1 MIPPA
6 ASAGSPPAGGR
17 GRRRR
22 HRANRYRLALTPA
35 GAGVLTLC
43 FPGLLVSAASGQRPL
58 MALSLGA
65 ALVLA
70 ANAVWAL
77 VALQSFTVA
86 VQAPVAVTVGN
97 AVPLTVSVDGPH
109 RLEGALGVRGGVRRW
124 VPAQMPG
131 EGVVLWRPR
140 SRGVVDLVTVRLQS
154 SIPLGLAAV
163 VREVAVAPPAPVHAA
178 PPAEAV
184 ALASVPMAGGR
195 GADGGPLPAS
205 GSHGSPVDGLFLS
218 GAAAGPGDP
227 TGLRPYVPGDP
238 GRDIHWP
245 TVARTGTLMVRE
257 RPPAVGLPPEVTVV
271 VRADDDDGIDRVAG
285 QARGAAEHLLQA
297 GYTVRVDSVEAGG
310 ARVVAA
316 VHGRDDLIV
325 RLARLGP
332 GEPAERGAAAAG
344 PAGDGWRPVRLMV
357 DQDGLRWRSPA

>member
-1 MIPPA
+1 MTVT
-6 ASAGSPPAGGR
+6 GGR
-17 GRRRR
+17 SAVAARRWRDR
-22 HRANRYRLALTPA
+22 PNRYRLALTPA

-77 VALQSFTVA
+77 VALRSFTVT
-86 VQAPVAVTVGN
+86 VQGPAALTVGT
-97 AVPLTVSVDGPH
+97 AVPLAVAVAGPH

-131 EGVVLWRPR
+131 EGVVLWRAR
-140 SRGVVDLVTVRLQS
+140 NRGVVERVTVRLQT

-163 VREVAVAPPAPVHAA
+163 VREVAVVPSAPVHAA
-178 PPAEAV
+178 PAAEPVVLNAV
-184 ALASVPMAGGR
+184 PFGPG
-195 GADGGPLPAS
+195 GGPDGAPPE
-205 GSHGSPVDGLFLS
+205 GTVDDGRSRDDRLLL
-218 GAAAGPGDP
+218 AAGVGTGDP

-238 GRDIHWP
+238 GRDVHWP

-257 RPPAVGLPPEVTVV
+257 RPPGLGIPLEVTVL
-271 VRADDDDGIDRVAG
+271 VRAVDEAGADRVAG
-285 QARGAAEHLLQA
+285 QARGAAEQLLQA
-297 GYTVRVDSVEAGG
+297 GYRVRIDSVEAG
-310 ARVVAA
+310 ARVVGA
-316 VHGRDDLIV
+316 VHGRDDLMA
-325 RLARLGP
+325 RLARFGP
-332 GEPAERGAAAAG
+332 GEPDSPGG
-344 PAGDGWRPVRLMV
+344 DPAGGSGRWRTGLMV

>member
-6 ASAGSPPAGGR
+6 AQPGAERMAPGGQ

-22 HRANRYRLALTPA
+22 HRINRYRLALTPA

-77 VALQSFTVA
+77 VALRSFTVA
-86 VQAPVAVTVGN
+86 VQAPVAVTVGS

-109 RLEGALGVRGGVRRW
+109 RMEGALGVRGGVRRW

-140 SRGVVDLVTVRLQS
+140 SRGVVDALTVRLQS

-178 PPAEAV
+178 PPAEPV
-184 ALASVPMAGGR
+184 SLASVPMAGEV
-195 GADGGPLPAS
+195 S
-205 GSHGSPVDGLFLS
+205 G
-218 GAAAGPGDP
+218 AGPGDP

-257 RPPAVGLPPEVTVV
+257 RPPALGLPPEVTVV
-271 VRADDDDGIDRVAG
+271 VRAPAAADDDGGIDRVAG

-297 GYTVRVDSVEAGG
+297 GFAVRVDSVEAGG

-325 RLARLGP
+325 RLARLAP
-332 GEPAERGAAAAG
+332 GEPDAADRGAAPG
-344 PAGDGWRPVRLMV
+344 PAGSGWRSVRLVV